1 MDMYEKKD
9 NGQYQVINLHLTIE
23 TIDRVRGITVDYA
36 NLYFPL
42 RNVGFASDE
51 RRFNVAVSHI

>member
-51 RRFNVAVSHI
+51 RRFPF